1 MTDKFSNISKEHK
14 PAGISKPKT
23 VAPAPFSFPQEAA
36 QAVSNANSAVVGLPF
51 ETYVWFIRNGR
62 PAAKNVGG
70 VDYTGGFG
78 CSTIPEKGWQIT
90 DVLGEVHDLSDIFEP
105 ITVTNLNSQ
114 GTPYDTVDLPEL
126 VVTPVVYRKRF
137 FEGRSHT
144 QVLCLQRLPSAEE
157 IVVWTM
163 LSARGYQ
170 SSILLD
176 ELGTVATGTANARRE
191 LGNPPVNFF
200 WHRVGMPGIPE
211 FRPVGK
217 GSTSII
223 TPVKAA
229 LISDDLRE
237 AYIGNDLA
245 NIIGEAVTL
254 DEVVAWKD
262 AWKEDKS
269 TPFSSNDNK
278 FDNSRE
284 NNKFDDVPF

>member
-1 MTDKFSNISKEHK
+1 
-14 PAGISKPKT
+14 
-23 VAPAPFSFPQEAA
+23 
-36 QAVSNANSAVVGLPF
+36 
-51 ETYVWFIRNGR
+51 
-62 PAAKNVGG
+62 
-70 VDYTGGFG
+70 
-78 CSTIPEKGWQIT
+78 
-90 DVLGEVHDLSDIFEP
+90 
-105 ITVTNLNSQ
+105 
-114 GTPYDTVDLPEL
+114 
-126 VVTPVVYRKRF
+126 
-137 FEGRSHT
+137 
-144 QVLCLQRLPSAEE
+144 
-157 IVVWTM
+157 
-163 LSARGYQ
+163 
-170 SSILLD
+170 
-176 ELGTVATGTANARRE
+176 
-191 LGNPPVNFF
+191 
-200 WHRVGMPGIPE
+200 MPGIPE